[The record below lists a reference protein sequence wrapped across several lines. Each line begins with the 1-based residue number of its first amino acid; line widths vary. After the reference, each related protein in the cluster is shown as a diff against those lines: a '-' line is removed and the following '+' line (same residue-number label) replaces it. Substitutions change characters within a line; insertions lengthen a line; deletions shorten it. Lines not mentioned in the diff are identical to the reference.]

1 MMNAEFVVVA
11 TVDNTVVDITP
22 SRALQG
28 GHAAQQ
34 TFSVTLQA
42 GQTYTIDMGLEF
54 VSDKAG
60 VAAIEAEVK
69 DVLGG
74 RATKVDP
81 QPVAKWSAI

>member
-1 MMNAEFVVVA
+1 M
-11 TVDNTVVDITP
+11 
-22 SRALQG
+22 
-28 GHAAQQ
+28 
-34 TFSVTLQA
+34 VTLQA

-74 RATKVDP
+74 RTTKVDA